1 MTHIISKTGRI
12 HGRGSMPYRWV
23 SGLTKQER
31 AAVVGGDIVLI
42 PDDHPRSG
50 CDFKQVTYHSPSGRF
65 SHRNYKP

>member
-1 MTHIISKTGRI
+1 
-12 HGRGSMPYRWV
+12 MPYRWV
-23 SGLTKQER
+23 SGLTNEER
-31 AAVVGGDIVLI
+31 AAVVNGDIVLI